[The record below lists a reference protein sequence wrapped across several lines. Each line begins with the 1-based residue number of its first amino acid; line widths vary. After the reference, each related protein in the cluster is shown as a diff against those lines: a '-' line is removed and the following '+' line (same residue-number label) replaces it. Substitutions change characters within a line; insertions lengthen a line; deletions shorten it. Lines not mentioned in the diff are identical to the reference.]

1 MLPVEHHGCFAHV
14 LQLVVKDGFKRAS
27 QIGKVIN
34 KCSKIVSHVTKS
46 TIARDSLD
54 GEKTLKPA
62 VATRW
67 NSQLKM
73 L

>member
-1 MLPVEHHGCFAHV
+1 MLQVYVSSDEITSNDSDMLYMLPVEHHGCFAHV

-46 TIARDSLD
+46 VI
-54 GEKTLKPA
+54 
-62 VATRW
+62 
-67 NSQLKM
+67 SQASKM
-73 L
+73 